1 MTTWTFKGPIAA
13 LALFALSACEGGQ
26 GGGLL
31 AGLANGQKAKPL
43 SQTTLAGGAV
53 TLKAPRG
60 FCIDSKSITEKFA
73 LMARCDVLGAPQA
86 AGDAPLGFITVS
98 VQSATPGAPLP
109 TVEQLA
115 AASGLSAVSDPQTAD
130 GQLTFRASGRP
141 PIKGV
146 SGTHWRGTVGTN
158 GKIVGVSLHAPES
171 GRALTDEGRS
181 IVSEV
186 LSRSRGGS

>member
-1 MTTWTFKGPIAA
+1 MTIWTFKGSIAA
-13 LALFALSACEGGQ
+13 LTLFALSACESGQ
-26 GGGLL
+26 GGGFL

-43 SQTTLAGGAV
+43 SRTTLAGGAV
-53 TLKAPRG
+53 TLIAPLG
-60 FCIDSKSITEKFA
+60 FCIDSKSIKENFA

-98 VQSATPGAPLP
+98 VQSAVPGAPLP

-115 AASGLSAVSDPQTAD
+115 AASGLSAVSDPRITD
-130 GQLTFRASGRP
+130 GQLTFRANGRP
-141 PIKGV
+141 PINGV
-146 SGTHWRGTVGTN
+146 SATHWRGTVGTN

-171 GRALTDEGRS
+171 GRALSSEGRS
-181 IVSEV
+181 IVSAV